1 MNEDDYWGFSCEET
15 GDAKIMKIILNDKA
29 DVNIADYYGKW
40 TPLMGAASRGRT
52 DLVKMLLDRGADVN
66 MFTIDQDTA
75 LMWACQEGHIEVVKM
90 LLDAGADIHVR
101 ECIFGDTAITKA
113 SSEGHTEIVSM
124 LLDKGDDAN
133 AKDDDDN
140 TALMRASDGGYT
152 ETVSLLLK
160 NEADVNEITK
170 DGRTALMRASS
181 EGHAETVSLL
191 LKNGADLHAED
202 VNGNTCLECAISSNP
217 DGGVSEVALA
227 ETIEILLDAGADLN
241 GIKKT
246 SLALESVLYDIRERI
261 RIKETN
267 MAHLVIKK
275 GNTKDN
281 NPLMPSAVK
290 ETITN
295 IASFF

>member
-52 DLVKMLLDRGADVN
+52 DLVKMLLDRGADVD
-66 MFTIDQDTA
+66 MVTLDQDTA

-101 ECIFGDTAITKA
+101 EIIFGDTAITKA

-160 NEADVNEITK
+160 N
-170 DGRTALMRASS
+170 
-181 EGHAETVSLL
+181 
-191 LKNGADLHAED
+191 GADLHAED
-202 VNGNTCLECAISSNP
+202 VNGNTCLEWANSSNP
-217 DGGVSEVALA
+217 HGGVSEIALA